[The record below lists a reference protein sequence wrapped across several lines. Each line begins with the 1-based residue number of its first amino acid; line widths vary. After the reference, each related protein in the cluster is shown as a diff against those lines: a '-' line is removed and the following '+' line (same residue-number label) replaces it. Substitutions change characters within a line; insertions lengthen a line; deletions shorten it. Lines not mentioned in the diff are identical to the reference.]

1 MPEIVTPEVDTNTSV
16 DNPGNGDPVGTNDS
30 LKDDEDSFKPIVL
43 DSQDAVNAFMQK
55 RISRVEKKYEGF
67 EDFKAKANQFDQL
80 EAEKG
85 SDIEKLTRR
94 ADKAEKE
101 RDALQEK
108 VTKAERAELVRDI
121 ADELGLPKKLI
132 GRVRGDSEDDIR
144 ADIADLLDSVPSPKT
159 DDDSKNKKD
168 DAGNDGPPSGAPKSK
183 LKFAATG
190 DESDTLNISA
200 DEVLKRVPR
209 GGGSTY

>member
-1 MPEIVTPEVDTNTSV
+1 MPDIVTPEVDSNTSV
-16 DNPGNGDPVGTNDS
+16 DNPGNGDPVDTNDS

-67 EDFKAKANQFDQL
+67 EDFKAKASQFDQL

-101 RDALQEK
+101 RDALQDK
-108 VTKAERAELVRDI
+108 VAKAERAELVRDI

-144 ADIADLLDSVPSPKT
+144 ADIADLLESVPSPKT
-159 DDDSKNKKD
+159 DSDSKDEK
-168 DAGNDGPPSGAPKSK
+168 DAGDGPPSGAPKSK

-190 DESDTLNISA
+190 DETDALNVSA
-200 DEVLKRVPR
+200 DDVLKRVPR
-209 GGGSTY
+209 GGGV

>member
-1 MPEIVTPEVDTNTSV
+1 MPEIVNPEVDTNTPV
-16 DNPGNGDPVGTNDS
+16 DNSGNGDPVDNGNAS
-30 LKDDEDSFKPIVL
+30 DDDAFESIVL
-43 DSQDAVNAFMQK
+43 DSQEAVNKFMQK
-55 RISRVEKKYEGF
+55 RIARVEKKYEGF
-67 EDFKAKANQFDQL
+67 EDFKAKASQFDQL

-94 ADKAEKE
+94 AEKAEKE
-101 RDALQEK
+101 RNELQDK
-108 VTKAERAELVRDI
+108 VTKAERTDLVREI
-121 ADELGLPKKLI
+121 ADELGLPKKLV
-132 GRVRGDSEDDIR
+132 GRVRGDTEDDIR
-144 ADIADLLDSVPSPKT
+144 ADIADLLESVPSPT
-159 DDDSKNKKD
+159 TEGDSKNKKD

-209 GGGSTY
+209 GGGGTY

>member
-1 MPEIVTPEVDTNTSV
+1 MPDIVTPEVDSNTSV
-16 DNPGNGDPVGTNDS
+16 DNPGNGDPVDTNDS

-67 EDFKAKANQFDQL
+67 EDFKAKASQFDQL

-101 RDALQEK
+101 RDALQDK

-144 ADIADLLDSVPSPKT
+144 ADIADLLESVPSPKT
-159 DDDSKNKKD
+159 DSDSKDKKD
-168 DAGNDGPPSGAPKSK
+168 AGDGPPSGAPKSK

-190 DESDTLNISA
+190 DETDALNVSA
-200 DEVLKRVPR
+200 DDVLKRVPR
-209 GGGSTY
+209 GGGV